1 MKNWIS
7 RIDYIK
13 KMNNRERESKK
24 KWKEIQEKKKMGIQ
38 NPYDHFINNL
48 PTGLPKLAT
57 ITL

>member
-24 KWKEIQEKKKMGIQ
+24 KWKEIQKKKKMGIK

-48 PTGLPKLAT
+48 PTSLPKLAT